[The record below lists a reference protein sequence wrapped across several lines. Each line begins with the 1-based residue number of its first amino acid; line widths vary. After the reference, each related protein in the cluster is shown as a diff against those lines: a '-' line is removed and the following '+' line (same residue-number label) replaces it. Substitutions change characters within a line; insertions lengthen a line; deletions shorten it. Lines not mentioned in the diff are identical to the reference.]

1 MTTLPLRTPGDYF
14 KLNDL
19 QNTHDKDFSLMLV
32 IYQDIL
38 RTRGDKAFYITVEN
52 FNTDLFFGESRTKVL
67 DRAFEILVWNPNMDE
82 DNVSP
87 SFVKSGFSFLN
98 EGELTYYCP
107 ISYFYENIT
116 DTRTFTNADT
126 DSFIRD
132 NVLYIYENVTET
144 TLYSYIAAGDSITLA
159 GCLTA
164 ANNAVYVV
172 DSVVYNQI
180 EVNTGT
186 GDDETERT
194 FIWRS
199 EITLTPNTETID
211 DEEVEI
217 EIIDELFPV
226 NATVY
231 IQKIVT
237 VQPKMGDLLWIPKL
251 EQLYQIEYVNDT
263 PPHLMFNRNL
273 SYVFKVQLYDYV
285 SNIKVNDQ
293 VIEKAPELADL
304 QDLNELIL
312 DVTNDVL
319 ETEAASVINTS
330 EGQGRETNFKP
341 TNKFER

>member
-1 MTTLPLRTPGDYF
+1 MATLPLRTPGDYF

-32 IYQDIL
+32 MYKDIL

-52 FNTDLFFGESRTKVL
+52 FNLDNFFGESRTKVL
-67 DRAFEILVWNPNMDE
+67 DRAFEILVWNPNVDE

-116 DTRTFTNADT
+116 DTRTFTNTDT
-126 DSFIRD
+126 DSFIRE
-132 NVLYIYENVTET
+132 NVLYIYENVTDT
-144 TLYSYIAAGDSITLA
+144 TLYSYIAASDSITLA
-159 GCLTA
+159 GCLSA
-164 ANNAVYVV
+164 SNDAVYVV

-199 EITLTPNTETID
+199 EITLTPNTEIVD
-211 DEEVEI
+211 EEEVEI

-226 NATVY
+226 DATVY
-231 IQKIVT
+231 VEKIVT

-273 SYVFKVQLYDYV
+273 SYTFKVQLYDYV

-319 ETEAASVINTS
+319 ENEAASVINTS
-330 EGQGRETNFKP
+330 ETQQRDTNTKP
-341 TNKFER
+341 LNKFER